1 MLQKIGL
8 VIIFLGV
15 MAADSPSLL
24 APMSLLTIG
33 SGLYL
38 IGKRLEERK
47 WQA

>member
-1 MLQKIGL
+1 MLCRLG
-8 VIIFLGV
+8 IIIILLGV

-24 APMSLLTIG
+24 APMSLLVIG